1 MRRAFSLLELLIVIT
16 LSGVMA
22 IFAFNYLNME
32 TISKEN
38 IRLELQSHFNIITAT
53 ILQCKEYSNIMP
65 IQSNGSEAS
74 NTLLNTLD
82 CNTTTPYSLDGGR
95 GSFIPLPLNDFTDY
109 RATQNASEFYFST
122 TTDINSYNDEVLQD
136 LQSTYSVNQYELT
149 SDATTT
155 TLKFY
160 LSR

>member
-1 MRRAFSLLELLIVIT
+1 
-16 LSGVMA
+16 MA
-22 IFAFNYLNME
+22 LFAFNYLN
-32 TISKEN
+32 TKTLSKEN
-38 IRLELQSHFNIITAT
+38 IKLELQSHFNIITAT

-65 IQSNGSEAS
+65 IQSDGSEAS

-82 CNTTTPYSLDGGR
+82 CNTTTPYSLDGGK

-109 RATQNASEFYFST
+109 RATQNANEFYFST
-122 TTDINSYNDEVLQD
+122 TTTINSYNDEVLQE
-136 LQSTYSVNQYELT
+136 LTSRYSTNQYELS

>member
-1 MRRAFSLLELLIVIT
+1 MRKAFSLLELLIVIT

-22 IFAFNYLNME
+22 ILAFNYLDME

-38 IRLELQSHFNIITAT
+38 IKLELQSHFNIITAT
-53 ILQCKEYSNIMP
+53 VLQCKEYSNIMP
-65 IQSNGSEAS
+65 IQSDGSEAS
-74 NTLLNTLD
+74 DTLLNTLE
-82 CNTTTPYSLDGGR
+82 CNTTTPYSLDGGK
-95 GSFIPLPLNDFTDY
+95 GSFIPPPLNDFTAY
-109 RATQNASEFYFST
+109 TATQNLNEFYFT
-122 TTDINSYNDEVLQD
+122 TTTSINSYNDEVLQE
-136 LQSTYSVNQYELT
+136 LQNTYSSNQYELV

>member
-1 MRRAFSLLELLIVIT
+1 
-16 LSGVMA
+16 MA
-22 IFAFNYLNME
+22 LFAFNYLN
-32 TISKEN
+32 TKTLSKEN
-38 IRLELQSHFNIITAT
+38 IKLELQSHFNIITAT

-65 IQSNGSEAS
+65 IQSDGSEAS

-82 CNTTTPYSLDGGR
+82 CNTTTPYSLDGGK

-109 RATQNASEFYFST
+109 TATQNASEFYFST
-122 TTDINSYNDEVLQD
+122 TTSINSYSDEVLQD
-136 LQSTYSVNQYELT
+136 LQNTYSSNQYELT
-149 SDATTT
+149 SNATTT